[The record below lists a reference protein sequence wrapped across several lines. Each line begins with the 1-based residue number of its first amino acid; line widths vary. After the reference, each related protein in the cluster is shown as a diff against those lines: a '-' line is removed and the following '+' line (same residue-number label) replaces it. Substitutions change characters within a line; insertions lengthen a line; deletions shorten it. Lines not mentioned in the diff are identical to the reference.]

1 MSRSTAHCPAWSSSQ
16 STCSLPLTVN
26 RYSPKCI
33 LILGYIL
40 NELSESVR
48 VRARVCAR
56 VSLCMY
62 VWVGLYVCVCVC
74 AFNTVQA
81 RPGIS
86 TVFSFKVYYS
96 TMYFIEK
103 IHKGYI
109 SVKKKAI
116 CLIQGMFVT

>member
-1 MSRSTAHCPAWSSSQ
+1 MY
-16 STCSLPLTVN
+16 V
-26 RYSPKCI
+26 
-33 LILGYIL
+33 
-40 NELSESVR
+40 
-48 VRARVCAR
+48 
-56 VSLCMY
+56 CMY
-62 VWVGLYVCVCVC
+62 VWVCVCVRVRANVCVC